1 MVMPTHD
8 VTPDPRS
15 QTGQR
20 SDEHAHTGEHPH
32 VHTGE
37 HTGEHGWRR
46 SRVAPSLQE
55 VYRSIPVDHVGFFR
69 KLLAFAGPGYLVA
82 VGYMDPGNWAT
93 DLAGGSKFGYALLSV
108 ILLSNMMAVLLQGL
122 ASKLGI
128 VTGRDL
134 AQACR
139 DHFSRPVA
147 IMLWILCEIAIAAC
161 DLAEVIGSAIALN
174 LLLNLPIAVGV
185 LITGF
190 DVLLLLALQNKGIR
204 VLEAM
209 VITLIATIG
218 VCFLFEI
225 ILARPDIGTLAKGF
239 IPTASIIT
247 DREML
252 YVAIGILGATVMPH
266 NLYLHSSI
274 VQTRRYG
281 ETAAGKRE
289 AVRFAFFD
297 STIALSFAFFINAA
311 ILVIAAATF
320 HTSGHADVAEI
331 QDAYKLL
338 TPLLGAGASVA
349 FALALLASGQN
360 STLTGTLA
368 GQIVME
374 GFLNIRI
381 RPWLRRLITR
391 MIAIV
396 PAAIVAIFYG
406 ESGTAKLLILS
417 QVILSLQLSFAVFPL
432 VAFTSD
438 RLKMGEFANPL
449 WLKTLAWLVAIVIAA
464 LNAWLLV
471 QTFSG
476 WIG

>member
-1 MVMPTHD
+1 MAIQDLRPD
-8 VTPDPRS
+8 TPRD
-15 QTGQR
+15 
-20 SDEHAHTGEHPH
+20 SDRQ
-32 VHTGE
+32 
-37 HTGEHGWRR
+37 TGEHGWRR

-55 VYRSIPVDHVGFFR
+55 VYRSVPVGGTGFFR

-108 ILLSNMMAVLLQGL
+108 VLLSNMMAVLLQGL
-122 ASKLGI
+122 ASKLGV

-147 IMLWILCEIAIAAC
+147 IALWLLCEIAIAAC

-174 LLLNLPIAVGV
+174 LLLNLPIAIGV
-185 LITGF
+185 LVTGL
-190 DVLLLLALQNKGIR
+190 DVLVLLALQNKGVR
-204 VLEAM
+204 VLEGI
-209 VITLIATIG
+209 VILLIATIG
-218 VCFLFEI
+218 ACFLFEI
-225 ILARPDIGTLAKGF
+225 ILARPDVASLAKGF
-239 IPTASIIT
+239 LPSSTIIT
-247 DREML
+247 DRDTL
-252 YVAIGILGATVMPH
+252 YLAISILGATVMPH

-274 VQTRRYG
+274 VQTRRY
-281 ETAAGKRE
+281 EESAAGKRE

-311 ILVIAAATF
+311 ILVVAAASF
-320 HTSGHADVAEI
+320 HTSGHGDVAEI

-338 TPLLGAGASVA
+338 TPLLGAGAGVS

-396 PAAIVAIFYG
+396 PAAVVAIFYG
-406 ESGTAKLLILS
+406 ESGTAELLILS

-438 RLKMGEFANPL
+438 KVKMGEFANPL
-449 WLKTLAWLVAIVIAA
+449 WLKLLAWLVAIVIAG
-464 LNAWLLV
+464 LNAWLLI

-476 WIG
+476 WMR